1 MIPIAMI
8 IFISIINELT
18 EQSKNG
24 IKPFSKAKEISFSE
38 SAEINKDDISN
49 PIYYDDTSPD
59 ENGRY
64 PVIQDYLSI
73 KHYDIISHFSKC
85 DDIFGMCNLEIK
97 AEVSEDD
104 SNACILIKSINDE
117 DWKVCIHDGIC
128 TETLET

>member
-1 MIPIAMI
+1 MTPIKMLTL
-8 IFISIINELT
+8 ISTINELA

-24 IKPFSKAKEISFSE
+24 IKPFSEAKEISFSE
-38 SAEINKDDISN
+38 SAKMNDEDIQE
-49 PIYYDDTSPD
+49 PIYYDDDLPD
-59 ENGRY
+59 ENGNY
-64 PVIQDYLSI
+64 PVVQQYLLVE
-73 KHYDIISHFSKC
+73 HHDIISTFGKSY
-85 DDIFGMCNLEIK
+85 DIFGMCNLEIK